1 MRSIRRIALLV
12 MLLAGIA
19 PLYAGYNVYLRA
31 GALATYTTNVF
42 SSPLPHSP
50 SSDLLKRFDAGAYAD
65 TDLFFADEGRTGL
78 SLSFLYS
85 SPFKAESIN
94 KSTSQAYD
102 STDEQES
109 ALFLSIGPIFR
120 AQIGKADFGAAI
132 RLSIGSYSHF
142 SSSFNLSL
150 QIEPYV
156 MYPLAG
162 DSFFINAG
170 MLYTAHFYDFLLED
184 EKNFYSK
191 DFFMLSAGAYVGF
204 SYKWSV

>member
-1 MRSIRRIALLV
+1 

-19 PLYAGYNVYLRA
+19 PLYAGYDVYLRA
-31 GALATYTTNVF
+31 GVPVSYTTNVF

-50 SSDLLKRFDAGAYAD
+50 SSDLLKRLDAGAFAD
-65 TDLFFADEGRTGL
+65 ADLFFSDKGRTGL

-85 SPFKAESIN
+85 SPFWAETIN

-109 ALFLSIGPIFR
+109 AFFISAGPIFR
-120 AQIGKADFGAAI
+120 AQIGKADFGTAV

-156 MYPLAG
+156 MYPVAG
-162 DSFFINAG
+162 NSFFMNAG
-170 MLYTAHFYDFLLED
+170 MLYTAHFYDFLLEN
-184 EKNFYSK
+184 EENFYSW

-204 SYKWSV
+204 SYKWSI

>member
-1 MRSIRRIALLV
+1 

-31 GALATYTTNVF
+31 GVLATYTTNVF

-65 TDLFFADEGRTGL
+65 ADLFFADEGRTGL

-156 MYPLAG
+156 TIAG

-204 SYKWSV
+204 SYKWSI

>member
-1 MRSIRRIALLV
+1 MRSIRRIAIIV

-50 SSDLLKRFDAGAYAD
+50 SSDLLKRFDAGSYAD
-65 TDLFFADEGRTGL
+65 ADLFFADDGRTGL

-85 SPFKAESIN
+85 FPFKAESID

-109 ALFLSIGPIFR
+109 AFFLSIGPIFR

-156 MYPLAG
+156 MYPIAG

-184 EKNFYSK
+184 EKNFYSR

-204 SYKWSV
+204 SYKWSI